1 MHPFSQL
8 QLQVHGNFAF
18 IMASSKCL
26 KLALPFLDA
35 LELTRS
41 SASSKE
47 LSFCGNS
54 VQLWEALCQRYLGED
69 LLTQRGVKV
78 PWPKREDENP
88 KEYFETLYELFI
100 FITQK
105 DAISCDTC
113 KEWAAIEDDALECEE
128 CLGKWCGSCAH
139 RGPSKRDVPCK
150 ECPDFSQSH
159 CWECFA
165 EGKNIQCECSGTD
178 SWHSCCGRHAFNCS
192 KCDATLCDGCQDR
205 HDYDCPRKGET
216 DSGEEDGQEW
226 RGSRGSGPHESPSH
240 RSDQHWIDLD
250 TVYRSVVRAATFF
263 GVPIGNSLQMSTAL
277 GNPEISTA
285 RCDSTVLRW
294 KNRWPSRRQCRTAKC
309 RIPPCF
315 FRLWE
320 LRTYG
325 TAHLAGLGSFRDEIS
340 RNLTKSHHITSSA
353 RSGILGFVWSCG
365 WFATYRLAAT
375 RAPERHVAKGGGVGF
390 HGFDLG
396 KCGELVFCCPSNSIR
411 CTWVVHSGLFWLIR
425 VIWYDSIL
433 WYVKYI
439 FEMDLL

>member
-78 PWPKREDENP
+78 PWPKREDAMALEDGTSTGNP

-226 RGSRGSGPHESPSH
+226 RGSGPHESPSH

-294 KNRWPSRRQCRTAKC
+294 KNRRASRRQCRTAKC

-340 RNLTKSHHITSSA
+340 PNLTISPRQLGQESLVLFDRAGGLPHIALQLPVPPKDT
-353 RSGILGFVWSCG
+353 L
-365 WFATYRLAAT
+365 
-375 RAPERHVAKGGGVGF
+375 PKEVGLDF
-390 HGFDLG
+390 TDL
-396 KCGELVFCCPSNSIR
+396 I
-411 CTWVVHSGLFWLIR
+411 
-425 VIWYDSIL
+425 
-433 WYVKYI
+433 
-439 FEMDLL
+439 